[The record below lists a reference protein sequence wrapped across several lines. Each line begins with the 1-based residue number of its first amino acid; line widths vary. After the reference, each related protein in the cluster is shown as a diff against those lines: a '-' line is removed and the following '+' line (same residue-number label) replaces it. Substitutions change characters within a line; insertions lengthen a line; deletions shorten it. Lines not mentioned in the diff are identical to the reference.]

1 MFTDVSACQYFKRRY
16 ATRGNARA
24 FRGLKPTAKVKRRY
38 ATKNNC
44 GTCLLIIRF
53 PAATSDRMPR
63 AMKIT
68 FTNQAF
74 SVPSSGGRRNL
85 ISPTTRLIKKPKP
98 PEGGTLNTRVR
109 QSVLIGIVLCHLAL
123 NAFAQTPDLNG
134 RAVNP
139 FESAQPKAIVL
150 LFIRTD
156 CPISNRYAPELQRLQ
171 RQFRDVRFWLVYP
184 NDEVAAIERHVKE
197 YGYDRAAALRDPQHA
212 LVKLA
217 GAQVTPEAAVFVFE
231 NAKPRLIY
239 RGRIDDRVIAF
250 GKQRAKPAQRELEA
264 TLNAV
269 SRGAKLS
276 FKEQPAVGCDISKTD
291 EK

>member
-1 MFTDVSACQYFKRRY
+1 MVFSDKM
-16 ATRGNARA
+16 
-24 FRGLKPTAKVKRRY
+24 
-38 ATKNNC
+38 KN
-44 GTCLLIIRF
+44 
-53 PAATSDRMPR
+53 

-68 FTNQAF
+68 ITHQAF
-74 SVPSSGGRRNL
+74 RVSSSGGHGSL
-85 ISPTTRLIKKPKP
+85 ISPTTKLVKKPQP

-109 QSVLIGIVLCHLAL
+109 QSVLIGIVLCHLAFST
-123 NAFAQTPDLNG
+123 FAQTVDLNR
-134 RAVNP
+134 RAINP
-139 FESAQPKAIVL
+139 LEPTRHKAIVL
-150 LFIRTD
+150 FFLRTD
-156 CPISNRYAPELQRLQ
+156 CPISNRYAPELLRLQ
-171 RQFRDVRFWLVYP
+171 RQFKGIRFWLIYP
-184 NDEVAAIERHVKE
+184 NDEAAAIEQHVKE
-197 YGYDRAAALRDPQHA
+197 YGYDRAAALRDSQHT

-250 GKQRAKPAQRELEA
+250 GQQRPKPTQRELVT

-269 SRGAKLS
+269 LRGAKLS